1 MGLTQWRRLEVIC
14 LYLITFVFKYLSFHL
29 CNWLLK
35 LKKEVLVSQLEELT
49 SAQCKRPS
57 LLGAFSGA
65 TISTSVSTVDCEN
78 PTVACNSPTSPTN
91 LLHGGLDSDFSAGA
105 GAGAGVE
112 MRPGENGSSDC
123 TGTSVHASA
132 RSFGVKCASS
142 KARTK
147 LVYLEKRLNICQ
159 IYLSCLLLDPAAA
172 GPNSSNISPEQPEG
186 VEVEQSLV
194 DKEPAYVE
202 VFSDYVDKYWSYFV
216 AVSLLFFVSN
226 LINITILKEKLDF

>member
-142 KARTK
+142 KARTT
-147 LVYLEKRLNICQ
+147 E
-159 IYLSCLLLDPAAA
+159 YLSDLFVMFAIGSRSCWP
-172 GPNSSNISPEQPEG
+172 
-186 VEVEQSLV
+186 
-194 DKEPAYVE
+194 K
-202 VFSDYVDKYWSYFV
+202 FFKYIPRATRRSR
-216 AVSLLFFVSN
+216 SRTKSG
-226 LINITILKEKLDF
+226 